1 MSKEDRMLRLLLALS
16 PAHVMHQL
24 GTGRAL
30 ENATR
35 EHEEV
40 ARTMAIIDE
49 LAGRLE
55 PQPQAKP
62 QPKPTP
68 KPVPTP
74 AATGVAAERAAA

>member
-1 MSKEDRMLRLLLALS
+1 MSKEDRMLQLLLALS
-16 PAHVMHQL
+16 PANLMHQL

-55 PQPQAKP
+55 PQPETG
-62 QPKPTP
+62 QPGTRQPE
-68 KPVPTP
+68 VAP
-74 AATGVAAERAAA
+74 AVATELAAA

>member
-1 MSKEDRMLRLLLALS
+1 MLRLLLALS

-35 EHEEV
+35 EHDEV

-55 PQPQAKP
+55 PQPTP
-62 QPKPTP
+62 QPQPLP
-68 KPVPTP
+68 MPTP
-74 AATGVAAERAAA
+74 AATGVAAQRAAA